1 MSPSG
6 RYVLRLYFNGC
17 YRKVEIDD
25 LLPVSSGSRVLHVLD
40 RSNPG
45 CLWPALLEKAY
56 LKVRGGYDFP
66 GSNSSTDIA
75 VFTGWIPEQIFLHDE
90 DVMPEELWT
99 RIYNGF
105 NSGRVLL
112 TIGTGQL
119 PRREQKCLGL
129 AAEHDYAVLEMK
141 DTDGVRELL
150 IKNPWSN
157 GDVWR
162 GAARQRPNPGHEEV
176 GSEVKDRHLSPQEPS
191 VEMMPGTF
199 WMDFGSVFQHFEN
212 LYLNWHPGLFKCRE
226 DLHSTWDITSANLSP
241 GLFENHLQ
249 FSVTSSAPTDAW
261 LLLNRHFR
269 TGDYMTSGRHA
280 NGFISLYL
288 FHAGGNRVLLSD
300 GAKLRGPYV
309 DSPNTLLKF
318 SMPAQTTWTA
328 VVASQNLPLT
338 KHNFT
343 LSAFSNAPVQLA
355 HARAKYASVRMQH
368 GAWTRSM
375 AGGNSDSPT
384 YLTNPQYSFQLAV
397 PSAIA
402 LTLSLDNAP
411 QLPQADIHV
420 KMLVVFTDGRRV
432 TKLRTREIVADSKD
446 YRRGSAAIETTLEKG
461 HYTII
466 CSTFERDKY
475 ARFAL
480 SLHTS
485 TEHAP
490 ALKPLP
496 PEGSGRLSIISGP
509 AIFSPD
515 TTRLLAPVKVP
526 RLTRTTFVAREA
538 LSSSTNAPAK
548 PSASLLLKMSLE
560 QGQGPYKTILTSSAS
575 DHDDFAEI
583 KAGVRLDEVDLRP
596 DMQRPDKGGLWLVI
610 ERMTGVS
617 SDGQGCVSIQV
628 EVLSEEQIELGAWG
642 KGDG

>member
-6 RYVLRLYFNGC
+6 RYILRLYFNGC

-25 LLPVSSGSRVLHVLD
+25 FLPASSGSRVLHVLD

-66 GSNSSTDIA
+66 GSNSGTDIA

-105 NSGRVLL
+105 NSGGVLL

-129 AAEHDYAVLEMK
+129 AAKHDYAVLEMK
-141 DTDGVRELL
+141 DTGGVRELL

-162 GAARQRPNPGHEEV
+162 GAARQRPSPGQEEI
-176 GSEVKDRHLSPQEPS
+176 GSEAKDGHPSSQKRS

-199 WMDFGSVFQHFEN
+199 WMGFGSIFQHFEN

-226 DLHSTWDITSANLSP
+226 DLHCTWDVTSANLSP

-269 TGDYMTSGRHA
+269 TGDYMTSDRHA

-288 FHAGGNRVLLSD
+288 FRAGGNRVLLSD

-318 SMPAQTTWTA
+318 SMPAETTWTA

-355 HARAKYASVRMQH
+355 HARAKYTSVRMQH

-411 QLPQADIHV
+411 QPPQADIHV

-466 CSTFERDKY
+466 CSTFERDQY

-485 TEHAP
+485 IEPAP

-496 PEGSGRLSIISGP
+496 PEGSGRLSIISEP

-515 TTRLLAPVKVP
+515 TTRLLAPVNVP
-526 RLTRTTFVAREA
+526 RLTRTTFIAREA
-538 LSSSTNAPAK
+538 SSPTNVPAK
-548 PSASLLLKMSLE
+548 PSASPLLTMSLE
-560 QGQGPYKTILTSSAS
+560 QGQGPYKTVLASSAS
-575 DHDDFAEI
+575 DNDDFAEI
-583 KAGVRLDEVDLRP
+583 KAGVRLDEVDLGP
-596 DMQRPDKGGLWLVI
+596 DMRMPDKGGLWLVI

-617 SDGQGCVSIQV
+617 SYGQGCVSVQI

-642 KGDG
+642 RGDG